1 MWQCSGITAMMP
13 DGSPAIQVRGEE
25 QEKDMSGGHMGAH
38 VLFISTYGLKLNA
51 LTRFGPSQ

>member
-1 MWQCSGITAMMP
+1 MMP